1 MKHLVWCI
9 WGTDLIADEFASHL
23 EKNNITYYIFSS
35 SEQDMQSFLVQHP
48 SAIVCHNTGEIM
60 SNSSIDI
67 IYISTLGDE
76 HYSCIKSCLEHY
88 KHVFCEKAMSGNY
101 EQFLE
106 LKSIAARNNLFLG
119 EANTVFYMPIFKKI
133 KDMIQK
139 GAIGTKK
146 MIRADFG
153 SLKTYSPENPLF
165 SVMKKGGAL
174 MDIGIYAL
182 SFVYYF
188 MSSFPTEELH
198 FSFKHVSGI
207 DESWNILLKNPNGEL
222 ANINLLFRAKLPKR
236 AIIAGDQAYFLIN
249 SFNRASEAVL
259 VYPDGSEEI
268 ISAGESADA
277 VTYEI
282 LAAENAIMKN
292 SYEDSCLDITEKVV
306 SLMDSLLKTI

>member
-1 MKHLVWCI
+1 
-9 WGTDLIADEFASHL
+9 
-23 EKNNITYYIFSS
+23 
-35 SEQDMQSFLVQHP
+35 
-48 SAIVCHNTGEIM
+48 
-60 SNSSIDI
+60 
-67 IYISTLGDE
+67 
-76 HYSCIKSCLEHY
+76 
-88 KHVFCEKAMSGNY
+88 
-101 EQFLE
+101 
-106 LKSIAARNNLFLG
+106 
-119 EANTVFYMPIFKKI
+119 
-133 KDMIQK
+133 
-139 GAIGTKK
+139 
-146 MIRADFG
+146 
-153 SLKTYSPENPLF
+153 
-165 SVMKKGGAL
+165 